1 MCGKSKSQH
10 DSRLEIL
17 CKRLH
22 DYNVLINEEK
32 STFGVP
38 TVDFVGHTVSANGV
52 RPLKSNVE
60 AIQNLEVPTTCKKVR
75 SLLGAANFYR
85 KFIPHFSD
93 IVEPLVALTRK
104 EEQFEWSGHHQ
115 RAFDRLKES
124 LTSAQVLAHFDPDL
138 VTLVTTDA
146 SGVALGAYL
155 SQIHHD
161 GVERTVAFASRTLSP
176 TERAYSTSEREA
188 LACMWAC
195 EHWHYYLYGRRFTL
209 RTDHSALKALLSGGQ
224 KGRKPMRLLRWA
236 DRLQQYDYEIQYR
249 PGSDNVVADL
259 LSRSCETSEPD
270 LHSNSSGSHH
280 NLTKSVKT
288 SNSNHCI
295 IDLSHI
301 DTITYMN
308 SEEDLQLNSVFGS
321 PALATISPKRLAEAT
336 AADPLL
342 QSVITLTQ
350 TSEWKSKPSNS
361 ELLPYYRVREELS
374 FINGTLFRGDR
385 AVIPTSLC
393 KTSWNSLTRD
403 ILDIVKM
410 KSRCRDCTWWP
421 GMDSDIEH
429 HVLHCEPCQ
438 LADKS
443 VHAAVPPMTPIRR
456 PDLPWSR
463 VSVDIKGELHGAPS
477 NSRYLLVAYDLHSKW
492 PEVRPVSSISS
503 IVIITWLRHLFSTW
517 GLPDEIITDNGRQFT
532 SQ

>member
-1 MCGKSKSQH
+1 M
-10 DSRLEIL
+10 
-17 CKRLH
+17 
-22 DYNVLINEEK
+22 
-32 STFGVP
+32 
-38 TVDFVGHTVSANGV
+38 
-52 RPLKSNVE
+52 
-60 AIQNLEVPTTCKKVR
+60 
-75 SLLGAANFYR
+75 
-85 KFIPHFSD
+85 
-93 IVEPLVALTRK
+93 
-104 EEQFEWSGHHQ
+104 
-115 RAFDRLKES
+115 
-124 LTSAQVLAHFDPDL
+124 
-138 VTLVTTDA
+138 TLVTTDA

-301 DTITYMN
+301 DAITYMN

-321 PALATISPKRLAEAT
+321 PALASISPKRLAEAT

-393 KTSWNSLTRD
+393 KDVLQ
-403 ILDIVKM
+403 LAHEGHPGIVKM

-463 VSVDIKGELHGAPS
+463 VSVDIKGELPGAPS

-492 PEVRPVSSISS
+492 PEVRPVSSISTT
-503 IVIITWLRHLFSTW
+503 VIITWLRHLFSTW
-517 GLPDEIITDNGRQFT
+517 GLPDEIITDNGLQFT
-532 SQ
+532 SHEFSKFLSDNGNKHIRTANYHPQSNTVERFNRVLSEGLRIARIEHRDLMSTRFDSWDVLVDTAQHNWRVTGGTHDRAALQDAARSTPENSIPSTSALRQRGRHQV